1 MAGGALCDLVA
12 ASRAVREA
20 RRRLDKIGRL
30 SAFLAKV
37 PPHAVES
44 AVAFLCGTLPQGR
57 IGIGF
62 AAVRDARA
70 APPASHPG
78 LSIADVHAA
87 FERVANLS
95 GPGSSAGRVAELSA
109 LFGRATA
116 DEQDFLVRLVC
127 GELRQGALESIV
139 SEAVAKA
146 AGLPPARVRRAVMM
160 AGGLSPVARAA
171 LTGGAQGLEQFA
183 LRVLRP
189 VQPMLAQSAESV
201 DEARSRLGDLA
212 LDYKLDGVRVQV
224 HKDGPEVRVFTRHLR
239 EVTGAVPEVL
249 DAVRAM
255 PARRL
260 VLDGEVLALRA
271 DGRPLPFQVTMR
283 RFGRTPDDGAIRR
296 ELPLTPFF
304 FDCLAVDADELIEEP
319 FTRRAAALEAL
330 AGGRWLI
337 PRVLSPRPEEARA
350 FVDAARRAGH
360 EGVMAKA
367 LGAGYEAGMRGA
379 AWLKIKPAATLDLV
393 VLAAEWGSGRRR
405 GWLSN
410 LHLGAR
416 AGSGGG
422 FVVLGKTF
430 KGLTDATLSWQTR
443 RLLELETGR
452 DRYTVYVRPLLVVEI
467 AFNEVQASRRYPGGV
482 ALRFA
487 RVKRYREDKAPGE
500 ADTIEAVRALLPQE
514 PTRSGGRTEDRDP

>member
-1 MAGGALCDLVA
+1 MTGSSLRDLVA
-12 ASRAVREA
+12 TSRAVRDS

-30 SAFLAKV
+30 SSFLAHV
-37 PPHAVES
+37 PPGAVES
-44 AVAFLCGTLPQGR
+44 AVAYLCGTLPQGR
-57 IGIGF
+57 IGVGF
-62 AAVRDARA
+62 ATVRDARTA
-70 APPASHPG
+70 APARDSG
-78 LSIADVHAA
+78 LSIADVDEA
-87 FERVANLS
+87 FTHVAGLH
-95 GPGSSAGRVAELSA
+95 GPGSSAARAARLRA
-109 LFGRATA
+109 LFERATA

-127 GELRQGALESIV
+127 GELRQGALESVV
-139 SEAVAKA
+139 SDAVAKA
-146 AGLPPARVRRAVMM
+146 AGLPPARIRRAVMI
-160 AGGLSPVARAA
+160 AGGLAPVARAA
-171 LTGGAQGLEQFA
+171 LTGGAPGLEQFA
-183 LRVLRP
+183 LRVFRP
-189 VQPMLAQSAESV
+189 IQPMLAQSAENV
-201 DEARSRLGDLA
+201 GEVPSRLGPFA

-224 HKDGPEVRVFTRHLR
+224 HKEGAEVRVYTRHLR

-260 VLDGEVLALRA
+260 VLDGEVLALGA

-283 RFGRTPDDGAIRR
+283 RFGRTPDDGAILQA
-296 ELPLTPFF
+296 LPLTPFF
-304 FDCLAVDADELIEEP
+304 FDCLAVDAEDMIDEP
-319 FTRRAAALEAL
+319 FRDRASALEA
-330 AGGRWLI
+330 ATGGDWTI
-337 PRVLSPRPEEARA
+337 PRVLSPRPAEAEA
-350 FVDAARRAGH
+350 FVDAARRGGH

-393 VLAAEWGSGRRR
+393 VLAAEWGSGRRQ

-416 AGSGGG
+416 DAAAGG
-422 FVVLGKTF
+422 FVMLGKTF

-452 DRYTVYVRPLLVVEI
+452 DPYTVYVRPRLVVEV

-487 RVKRYREDKAPGE
+487 RVRRYRDDKTPGE
-500 ADTIEAVRALLPQE
+500 ADTIESVRALLPQ
-514 PTRSGGRTEDRDP
+514 PPAP

>member
-1 MAGGALCDLVA
+1 MTGGALCDLVA
-12 ASRAVREA
+12 TSRAVRDA
-20 RRRLDKIGRL
+20 RGRLDKIGRL
-30 SAFLAKV
+30 SAFLAET
-37 PPHAVES
+37 PPHAIES
-44 AVAFLCGTLPQGR
+44 AVAYLCGTPPQGR
-57 IGIGF
+57 MGVGF
-62 AAVRDARA
+62 AAVHDARA
-70 APPASHPG
+70 APPAPDSS
-78 LSIADVHAA
+78 LSIADVDAA
-87 FERVANLS
+87 FTRVARLS
-95 GPGSSAGRVAELSA
+95 GPGSAVGRVTELRT

-116 DEQDFLVRLVC
+116 DEQDFLARLVC
-127 GELRQGALESIV
+127 RELRQGALESMM
-139 SEAVAKA
+139 SDAVAKA

-171 LTGGAQGLEQFA
+171 LTAGAQGLEQFA
-183 LRVLRP
+183 LRIFQP

-239 EVTGAVPEVL
+239 DVTGSMPEVL
-249 DAVRAM
+249 DAVRKM

-283 RFGRTPDDGAIRR
+283 RFGRAHDDRAIVRQ
-296 ELPLTPFF
+296 LPLTPFF
-304 FDCLAVDADELIEEP
+304 FDCLAVDADELIDEP
-319 FTRRAAALEAL
+319 LASRAAALKGI

-337 PRVLSPRPEEARA
+337 PRVLSPRPAEAGA
-350 FVDAARRAGH
+350 FVDAAQRIGH

-367 LGAGYEAGMRGA
+367 LGAGYAAGMRGA

-416 AGSGGG
+416 DRAAGG
-422 FVVLGKTF
+422 FVMLGKTF

-452 DRYTVYVRPLLVVEI
+452 DRYTVYVRPLLVVEV

-487 RVKRYREDKAPGE
+487 RVKRYRDDKAPGD
-500 ADTIEAVRALLPQE
+500 ADTIESVRALLPQ
-514 PTRSGGRTEDRDP
+514 DPAR

>member
-1 MAGGALCDLVA
+1 MTGGSLRDLA
-12 ASRAVREA
+12 ATSRAVRDS

-30 SAFLAKV
+30 SSFLAEL
-37 PPHAVES
+37 PPRAIES
-44 AVAFLCGTLPQGR
+44 AVAYLCGTLPQGR
-57 IGIGF
+57 IGVGF
-62 AAVRDARA
+62 ATVRDARA
-70 APPASHPG
+70 AAPARDSS
-78 LSIADVHAA
+78 LSIADLDEA
-87 FERVANLS
+87 FTEVASLH
-95 GPGSSAGRVAELSA
+95 GPGSSAGRAARLRA

-127 GELRQGALESIV
+127 GELRQGALESVV
-139 SEAVAKA
+139 SDAVAKA
-146 AGLPPARVRRAVMM
+146 AGLPPARIRRAVMI
-160 AGGLSPVARAA
+160 AGGLAPVARAA
-171 LTGGAQGLEQFA
+171 LTGGAAGLEQFA
-183 LRVLRP
+183 LRVFRP
-189 VQPMLAQSAESV
+189 IQPMLAQSAESV
-201 DEARSRLGDLA
+201 GEVRSRLGPFA

-224 HKDGPEVRVFTRHLR
+224 HKEGDEVRVYTRHLR

-260 VLDGEVLALRA
+260 VLDGEVLALGA

-283 RFGRTPDDGAIRR
+283 RFGRTPDDRTILRA
-296 ELPLTPFF
+296 LPLTPFF
-304 FDCLAVDADELIEEP
+304 FDCLAVDADDLIDAP
-319 FTRRAAALEAL
+319 FRDRAAALDA
-330 AGGRWLI
+330 ATGGGWTI
-337 PRVLSPRPEEARA
+337 PRVLSPRPAEAEA
-350 FVDAARRAGH
+350 FVDAARRGGH

-393 VLAAEWGSGRRR
+393 VLAAEWGSGRRQ

-416 AGSGGG
+416 DAAAGG
-422 FVVLGKTF
+422 FVMLGKTF

-452 DRYTVYVRPLLVVEI
+452 DRYTVYVRPLLVVEV

-487 RVKRYREDKAPGE
+487 RVRRYRDDKAPGE
-500 ADTIEAVRALLPQE
+500 ADTIESVRALLPQ
-514 PTRSGGRTEDRDP
+514 PPAP

>member
-1 MAGGALCDLVA
+1 MTGGTLRDLA
-12 ASRAVREA
+12 ATSRAVRDS

-30 SAFLAKV
+30 SSFLAQV
-37 PPHAVES
+37 PPGALES
-44 AVAFLCGTLPQGR
+44 AVAYLCGTLPQGR
-57 IGIGF
+57 IGVGF
-62 AAVRDARA
+62 ATVRDARA
-70 APPASHPG
+70 AAPARDSS
-78 LSIADVHAA
+78 LSIADMDEAFTHVAA
-87 FERVANLS
+87 LH
-95 GPGSSAGRVAELSA
+95 GPGSSAARAARLHA
-109 LFGRATA
+109 LFERATA

-127 GELRQGALESIV
+127 GELRQGALESVV
-139 SEAVAKA
+139 SDAVAKA
-146 AGLPPARVRRAVMM
+146 AGLPPARIRRAVMI
-160 AGGLSPVARAA
+160 AGGLASVARAA
-171 LTGGAQGLEQFA
+171 LTGGAAGLEQFA
-183 LRVLRP
+183 LRVFRP
-189 VQPMLAQSAESV
+189 IQPMLAQSADNVGEV
-201 DEARSRLGDLA
+201 LSRLGPFA

-224 HKDGPEVRVFTRHLR
+224 HKEGGEVRVYTRHLR

-260 VLDGEVLALRA
+260 VLDGEVLALGV

-283 RFGRTPDDGAIRR
+283 RFGRTPDDGAILRA
-296 ELPLTPFF
+296 LPLTPFF
-304 FDCLAVDADELIEEP
+304 FDCLAVDADDMIDEP
-319 FTRRAAALEAL
+319 FRDRAAALEA
-330 AGGRWLI
+330 ATGGDWTI
-337 PRVLSPRPEEARA
+337 PRVLSPRPAEAEA
-350 FVDAARRAGH
+350 FVDAARRGGH

-393 VLAAEWGSGRRR
+393 VLAAEWGSGRRQ

-416 AGSGGG
+416 DAAAGG
-422 FVVLGKTF
+422 FVRLGKTF

-452 DRYTVYVRPLLVVEI
+452 DRYTVYVRPRLVVEV

-487 RVKRYREDKAPGE
+487 RVRRYRDDKTPGE
-500 ADTIEAVRALLPQE
+500 ADTIASVRALLPQ
-514 PTRSGGRTEDRDP
+514 PPAL